1 MSSHSRTGLVLAGCL
16 TVLITIGCAQNKA
29 YKASPD
35 QPLQPVRSQAA
46 GLVTAG
52 KFHSVVIEDM
62 DNDGNM
68 DVVGGASRPG
78 LITIS
83 YGDGNGAVSE
93 PQFLPVHGEVRS
105 VAVADFNE
113 DGLNDIAFSVE
124 KESSGIRLWI
134 NQPNRAWKQENGP
147 TKLNQYQNIKTADVN
162 SDGHMDIIAA
172 NSTEASNAGVQVWL
186 GNGKGGWIAE
196 SGPTILGRYMDVAV
210 ADFNKDGL
218 PDIVGAGWGISGTLR
233 VWLGDGTGR
242 WFSISPI
249 NNGSYYGVSV
259 VDLEGDGNLDILA
272 ATHKGGIQIYV
283 GDGQGNFS
291 WIEKGLGEGQ
301 IEEKSFWKAASVD
314 LDGDNRKDIIASSLD
329 SLGLMAW
336 LNDGKYSWK
345 QLEGQFPSTGIY
357 FGIDLAD
364 LNADGH
370 LDICATSYGEGIQ
383 IWPGNTGAAIRA
395 RQMEIEQLPTA
406 DRLAALQA
414 PLENEVFATVNGI
427 EEYKVG
433 PGDLLEIT
441 YWEANTS
448 KKEEIVIR
456 PDGKVSFG
464 FVEDLYV
471 NGLTVSRLE
480 NLLTTHI
487 KKYLRKPRLD
497 VIVKEY
503 NSKTIT
509 LLGAVDY
516 RGVRETGP
524 GRYQLRGKTTLL
536 EILTHAGGPSERAN
550 LNSVNIRRKNGD
562 SINIDLFKAIN
573 QGDPSKDFVLDN
585 GDVVFIPTLDKDGR
599 RVYVFGEVERP
610 GTYTFESEKIRLV
623 DAISEA
629 GGTTAFASK
638 SGTRIVRGDI
648 TKPEIITANLSSLI
662 TNGDQSQNVA
672 LLSGDLVYVPRSG
685 WGNINLFAKRIRPLL
700 ELILW
705 PARVVND
712 WDRAYDVIQ
721 NED

>member
-1 MSSHSRTGLVLAGCL
+1 MA
-16 TVLITIGCAQNKA
+16 
-29 YKASPD
+29 
-35 QPLQPVRSQAA
+35 
-46 GLVTAG
+46 
-52 KFHSVVIEDM
+52 
-62 DNDGNM
+62 
-68 DVVGGASRPG
+68 
-78 LITIS
+78 
-83 YGDGNGAVSE
+83 
-93 PQFLPVHGEVRS
+93 
-105 VAVADFNE
+105 
-113 DGLNDIAFSVE
+113 
-124 KESSGIRLWI
+124 
-134 NQPNRAWKQENGP
+134 
-147 TKLNQYQNIKTADVN
+147 
-162 SDGHMDIIAA
+162 
-172 NSTEASNAGVQVWL
+172 L
-186 GNGKGGWIAE
+186 G
-196 SGPTILGRYMDVAV
+196 
-210 ADFNKDGL
+210 
-218 PDIVGAGWGISGTLR
+218 
-233 VWLGDGTGR
+233 
-242 WFSISPI
+242 
-249 NNGSYYGVSV
+249 
-259 VDLEGDGNLDILA
+259 
-272 ATHKGGIQIYV
+272 
-283 GDGQGNFS
+283 
-291 WIEKGLGEGQ
+291 
-301 IEEKSFWKAASVD
+301 
-314 LDGDNRKDIIASSLD
+314 
-329 SLGLMAW
+329 
-336 LNDGKYSWK
+336 
-345 QLEGQFPSTGIY
+345 
-357 FGIDLAD
+357 D

-383 IWPGNTGAAIRA
+383 IWPGNTGSAIKA

-406 DRLAALQA
+406 DRLAAMQA
-414 PLENEVFATVNGI
+414 PLENAVFATLNGI

-433 PGDLLEIT
+433 PGDLIEIT

-456 PDGKVSFG
+456 PDGRISFG
-464 FVEDLYV
+464 FAEDLYV
-471 NGLTVSRLE
+471 NGLTLSQLD
-480 NLLTTHI
+480 NLLTNQI

-503 NSKTIT
+503 NSKSVT
-509 LLGAVDY
+509 LLGAIQY
-516 RGVRETGP
+516 RAEANTGP
-524 GRYQLRGKTTLL
+524 GKYKLRGKTTLI
-536 EILTHAGGPSERAN
+536 EILTKAGGPSERAN
-550 LNSVNIRRKNGD
+550 LNSVNIRRKSGD
-562 SINIDLFKAIN
+562 SININLFKAIN